1 MVKLFLVEDEIVMR
15 DGIKR
20 QINWEKEDIEFVGE
34 ASDGEL
40 AWPMILETR
49 PDILLTDIKMPFM
62 DGLELSRLV
71 RKELPDTSII
81 ILSGYDEF
89 VYAQQAVSLGVTDYL
104 LKPLPPG
111 KLLECIRRVQE
122 KIEKE
127 RSQPDSI
134 WSDEL
139 LREQKDAEKNL
150 LFRALVTNDRPLTEI
165 LAMADHLGIPI
176 SARYYAVVLMTV
188 RGKDNAM
195 PGEELR
201 KDLASIPEQIPG
213 WIFFDRNEIGFA
225 MIGMGNS
232 AQELEKTQE
241 QLIRRLKDRVEEDG
255 EHTWFIGSGE
265 MAGRIS
271 DIQKAYYSANKAFS
285 CRFLTGMNRIVT
297 ADESGSVRADL
308 SGLDSSDTPADA
320 GEKEGISRMDIQGAV
335 TNENSRKMLEDY
347 LRTGTLEEAEPFM
360 EGVFRSIGENSLN
373 SYLFLTYLSM
383 DMYFTMVR
391 FLKELGRR
399 VDEIDEKCGDINT
412 LLRNRV
418 AVEEAKEYLTSYL
431 KELIRLRD
439 HNTEKKYGR
448 ILREAISY
456 IDENFDHDDISL
468 NKVAERVGMS
478 PNHFSSIFSQE
489 MGSTFI
495 EYLIGKRMEFA
506 KELLRTTQMRSFEVA
521 YRVGYR
527 DPHYFSS
534 TFKKMQGMTPKE
546 YRMSC
551 KEQE

>member
-62 DGLELSRLV
+62 DGLELSALV

-122 KIEKE
+122 KIEQD
-127 RSQPDSI
+127 RAQPDSI

-150 LFRALVTNDRPLTEI
+150 LFRALVTNDRPLKEI

-176 SARYYAVVLMTV
+176 SARYYSVVLMTV
-188 RGKDNAM
+188 RGQDGAM
-195 PGEELR
+195 PGEDLR
-201 KDLASIPEQIPG
+201 AELASIPEQFPG

-232 AQELEKTQE
+232 SRELEKTQKM
-241 QLIRRLKDRVEEDG
+241 LIRDLKECVEKTDD
-255 EHTWFIGSGE
+255 TWFIGAGE

-285 CRFLTGMNRIVT
+285 CRFITGMNRIVT

-308 SGLDSSDTPADA
+308 SGLNASGSLPGPEAD
-320 GEKEGISRMDIQGAV
+320 GGISRLDIQDAV
-335 TNENSRKMLEDY
+335 TNENSRKMLENY

-360 EGVFRSIGENSLN
+360 EGLFRSIGESSLN
-373 SYLFLTYLSM
+373 SSLFLTYLSM
-383 DMYFTMVR
+383 DMYFTMIR

-399 VDEIDEKCGDINT
+399 VDEIDEKCGDINA
-412 LLRNRV
+412 LLKNR
-418 AVEEAKEYLTSYL
+418 AAADEAKEYLTSYL

-439 HNTEKKYGR
+439 HNTEKRYGR

-456 IDENFDHDDISL
+456 IDENYDHDDISL

-495 EYLIGKRMEFA
+495 EYLIGKRMERA

-521 YRVGYR
+521 YKVGYR

-546 YRMSC
+546 YRMSFS
-551 KEQE
+551 KQE